1 MVAQTAEQADGSE
14 PGGSERRRLS
24 KNEARRLRE
33 ALQELEEE
41 IGQVE
46 YTLEQLGEALQAA
59 TASEDVGKIQSLS
72 IEYAATE
79 ERLETLMN
87 QWEELAHEQ
96 TVAG

>member
-1 MVAQTAEQADGSE
+1 MRQATDGE
-14 PGGSERRRLS
+14 PRRLS

-46 YTLEQLGEALQAA
+46 YTLEQLGQALQQA
-59 TASEDVGKIQSLS
+59 TAAEDVGKIQSLS

-79 ERLETLMN
+79 ERLETLMK

-96 TVAG
+96 AVAG